1 MTKIKICGLRR
12 PEDIQA
18 VNQYFPDYTGF
29 VFAPGKRQIT
39 PGQAEKL
46 SGMLNP
52 DICPVGVFVNESEDI
67 ICRLADSGVIRAI
80 QFHGQE
86 TEEQIHRMKN
96 RFPDI
101 PVIRAVSMKQDHEL
115 KRWDAS
121 EADYLLLDAGS
132 GGTGHTFDHSL
143 ITQAGAIQKPWFLAG
158 GMRADNVRE
167 AIQTFHPFGV
177 DCSSGVE
184 TEGMKNPVKIRQ
196 TIENVRK
203 PFS

>member
-12 PEDIQA
+12 AEDIQA
-18 VNQYFPDYTGF
+18 VNQYFLDYAGF
-29 VFAPGKRQIT
+29 VFAPGKCQIT

-46 SGMLNP
+46 SRMLNP
-52 DICPVGVFVNESEDI
+52 NICPVGVFVNESEDI

-115 KRWDAS
+115 KHWDAS

-143 ITQAGAIQKPWFLAG
+143 ITQAGAIQKPWF
-158 GMRADNVRE
+158 
-167 AIQTFHPFGV
+167 
-177 DCSSGVE
+177 
-184 TEGMKNPVKIRQ
+184 
-196 TIENVRK
+196 
-203 PFS
+203 